1 MARRGPSVWFI
12 AAIILYAACAVLGAR
27 LLWSDATDP
36 GAADLTAQRQR
47 FEAKARVA
55 RVCRIASV
63 AALAC
68 MLIDFGLKGRRFYLR
83 RVPVGLDG
91 AAFIPRFA
99 PVEDDDERATDPWD
113 PDLPA

>member
-27 LLWSDATDP
+27 LLWSNATDP
-36 GAADLTAQRQR
+36 GAADLTAQMQR

-55 RVCRIASV
+55 RVCMIASV

-83 RVPVGLDG
+83 RV
-91 AAFIPRFA
+91 
-99 PVEDDDERATDPWD
+99 RARGGQCLNCGY
-113 PDLPA
+113 DLRASANGCPECGTPPGKLP